1 MSKKKESKKKNAKKE
16 RYAKFRK
23 DKNVK
28 TAYSSPELTPEQYRQ
43 QREDDDKINSFLR
56 YSKNK
61 PVLSL
66 REKKRAKNR
75 R

>member
-1 MSKKKESKKKNAKKE
+1 MPKKKESKKKNAKKE

-28 TAYSSPELTPEQYRQ
+28 TTYSTPEFTPEQYKQ
-43 QREDDDKINSFLR
+43 QREDDDKINSFLS
-56 YSKNK
+56 YSKN
-61 PVLSL
+61 PPSLSL